1 MANIM
6 FFVGGTIIHHRENLL
21 TDVDLKCAKKSL
33 KAGDVVL
40 VGGKRRFSSLV
51 IRGPVTHAML
61 YIGSRRFIHA
71 VVDGI
76 EIDSLHAVFCEY
88 DTLVILRPID
98 VDKKKIKKALR
109 YALSRVGVPF
119 DFEFNNNPEA
129 LYCSELI
136 CKVFKYADIKTG
148 LNISGKSAIHP
159 TKFVNRHFKI
169 VFLSHSLGLK
179 KGTLIIK

>member
-21 TDVDLKCAKKSL
+21 TDADLKRAKKSL

-40 VGGKRRFSSLV
+40 VGGHRRFSSLV
-51 IRGPVTHAML
+51 IKGPVTHAML
-61 YIGSRRFIHA
+61 YIGSRRFVHA

-88 DTLVILRPID
+88 DTMVILRAID
-98 VDKKKIKKALR
+98 ADKNKIKKALKF
-109 YALSRVGVPF
+109 ALSRVGVPF

-129 LYCSELI
+129 FYCSELI
-136 CKVFKYADIKTG
+136 LRAFRDAGIKTG
-148 LNISGKSAIHP
+148 LRVSGTSPIHP
-159 TKFVNRHFKI
+159 MKFVNKHFRI
-169 VFLSHSLGLK
+169 VFLSHGLE
-179 KGTLIIK
+179 L